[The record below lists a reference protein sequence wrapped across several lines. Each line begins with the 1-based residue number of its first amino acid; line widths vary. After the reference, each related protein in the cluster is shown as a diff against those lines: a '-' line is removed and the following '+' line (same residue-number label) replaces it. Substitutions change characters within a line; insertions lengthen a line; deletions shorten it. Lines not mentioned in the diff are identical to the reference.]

1 MSERMHLES
10 NNSLW
15 SSSWPDD
22 DDWLNGGDEDDD
34 RSVIEPIPVPP
45 DIDYFDEDDFYP
57 VEPVIMSPYEDD
69 DDEDFDDDAEELTE
83 AEIESIEKVCLLKN
97 RDEVIESWRVVQPFI
112 DKIQPSM
119 LKKVYDGW
127 AKRRKIYRQRIKM
140 GDGVVR
146 TDDEDLD
153 VAADLFYSGTI
164 FRDYLDWVLGL
175 KNQERSGFQLF
186 DSTDPEATESN
197 SAIAWYDLSNYT
209 VNCIGDRVETKEG
222 FLGAL
227 AHEMWH
233 ARELRVAEEGGI
245 DSEAG
250 RYRDDF
256 SKLRGQNK
264 DEQFQNRLEQEAR
277 VFEYFFSRL
286 LRSAMLSAPEM
297 YDELTEPIDL
307 STSSSESISEVLHE
321 VFSSDDEMLLDNS
334 RDI

>member
-1 MSERMHLES
+1 MSERVHLES

-22 DDWLNGGDEDDD
+22 DNWLDGGDEDDD
-34 RSVIEPIPVPP
+34 RSVIEPIPVPSG
-45 DIDYFDEDDFYP
+45 IDYFDEDDFYP
-57 VEPVIMSPYEDD
+57 LESVTMSPYEDD

-83 AEIESIEKVCLLKN
+83 AEIESIEEVCSLKD
-97 RDEVIESWRVVQPFI
+97 RDEVIESWRVMQPFI

-127 AKRRKIYRQRIKM
+127 AKRREIYRQRIKM

-153 VAADLFYSGTI
+153 VAADLFYLGTI

-233 ARELRVAEEGGI
+233 ARELQVAEEGDI
-245 DSEAG
+245 DSEAE

-256 SKLRGQNK
+256 SKLRRQNK

-307 STSSSESISEVLHE
+307 SPSSPESISEVLHE
-321 VFSSDDEMLLDNS
+321 VFDSDEEVLLDSS